1 MALLLLSLALAAAAP
16 AGGAAAAAPAP
27 ACPATPVPLPAELA
41 PWTAPAPLAAAT
53 DMAGLEA
60 ATLPL
65 GAAKDLALSRTPQV
79 RYALRPERPGG
90 SVSHGGMAR
99 FVVAQAGVY
108 RVAMDSAAWID
119 VVADGKS
126 LESVAH
132 GHGPDCS
139 GIRKMVDFQLAPGAY
154 VLQVVGNGTPRV
166 RVLVTSA
173 PAA

>member
-16 AGGAAAAAPAP
+16 AGTAATAAP
-27 ACPATPVPLPAELA
+27 ACPATPAPLPAALA
-41 PWTAPAPLAAAT
+41 PWTEPASLTAAMNA
-53 DMAGLEA
+53 AGLEA

-79 RYALRPERPGG
+79 RYAVRPERPGG

-99 FVVAQAGVY
+99 FVVVQAGVY

-126 LESVAH
+126 LESVKH

-154 VLQVVGNGTPRV
+154 VLQVVGNGTPGV
-166 RVLVTSA
+166 RVLVTSV